1 MKRVNKYIK
10 LTVAGLFG
18 ASLCFG
24 IIGTS
29 IATAQLDRS
38 KYPIPAPAPQINI
51 AEPATFTL
59 PNGLKVFVVENHKLP
74 RVSYSL
80 VLDRDQILFGD
91 KAGLTSL
98 FGPVLMGGTKSMSKD
113 ELDHAIDQ
121 IGASISVTSTSASAS
136 GLKKHNEKILALFSD
151 VLFNSAFSTAELDKT
166 KKQMISALTANQD
179 DPEAIIAVLSN
190 ATVYGKDHPYGESET
205 VTTVGNVTV
214 EDLRDYYNTY
224 FRPNIGYLAIVGDI
238 TVAEARTLVN
248 KYFANWERKD
258 VPKHTW
264 HVPTNPK
271 GVKVNIVNR
280 PTAKQ
285 SAMELNYVVD
295 LPPNSPDYIGV
306 QAISRIFGGSSSSRL
321 FQNLRETKS
330 YTYGAYGGISAGR
343 IIGSFSASAK
353 VGTDVTEGAAQE
365 FLYEIDRMSKGTI
378 TQEEL
383 DLAKA
388 MLAGSFGRSLE
399 QPSTIANFAINAEL
413 YKYPKDYY
421 KNYLKNLDALTLD
434 QVNALAKKYFS
445 AENLHINVVGNAD
458 GFADKLARFGEIR
471 YFTVEGD
478 PEVKVEVTDANIT
491 AASVL
496 KNYIKAIGGEEK
508 VRAIKT
514 YKSVAEAE
522 IQGMTIVL
530 EQVVDQN
537 EAIALQNT
545 KLGPQLISQVRVAEG
560 KVVINAQ
567 GQRQELPAEASAPY
581 LAMLDIYPELNYEAK
596 GYTLELDGISKIN
609 GEDAYKVKIK
619 SPSGDNSTDYYSVSS
634 GLKIKSE
641 NPASG
646 DITYGKYIAYD
657 GILMAED
664 YTIVSPMMP
673 MPIKAVVKSIQ
684 LNGTLTAND
693 LN

>member
-1 MKRVNKYIK
+1 MKRVNKFIK

-24 IIGTS
+24 ILGTS

-38 KYPIPAPAPQINI
+38 KYPTPAAAPQINI
-51 AEPATFTL
+51 TEPATFTL

-80 VLDRDQILFGD
+80 VLDRDQVLFGE

-98 FGPVLMGGTKSMSKD
+98 FGEVVMGGTKTMSKD
-113 ELDHAIDQ
+113 ELDNAIDG
-121 IGASISVTSTSASAS
+121 IGASINVSSTSASAS
-136 GLKKHNEKILALFSD
+136 GLKKHNERLLSLFAD
-151 VLFNSAFSTAELDKT
+151 VLFNSAFSPAELDKS
-166 KKQMISALTANQD
+166 KKQMISGLTASQD
-179 DPEAIIAVLSN
+179 DPESILKVLTN
-190 ATVYGKDHPYGESET
+190 AAVYGKDHPYGESET
-205 VTTVGNVTV
+205 AATVNNITI
-214 EDLRDYYNTY
+214 EDIRNYYDTY
-224 FRPNIGYLAIVGDI
+224 FRPNIAYLAIVGDI
-238 TVAEARTLVN
+238 TLAEARTLVN
-248 KYFANWERKD
+248 KYFASWERKE
-258 VPKHTW
+258 VPKHNW
-264 HVPTNPK
+264 HVPASPK

-280 PTAKQ
+280 PSAKQ
-285 SAMELNYVVD
+285 SAMEVHYIVD
-295 LPPNSPDYIGV
+295 LKPNSPDYIGI

-321 FQNLRETKS
+321 FQNLRESKS
-330 YTYGAYGGISAGR
+330 YTYGAYGGVSAGR
-343 IIGSFSASAK
+343 IVGNLNASAM
-353 VGTDVTEGAAQE
+353 VGTDVTDGAAQE
-365 FLYEIDRMSKGTI
+365 FLYEIERMGQGTI

-399 QPSTIANFAINAEL
+399 QPSTIANFAINTEL

-445 AENLHINVVGNAD
+445 IENLHINVVGNAD

-478 PEVKVEVTDANIT
+478 PEVKVEVKDANVT
-491 AASVL
+491 ASSVL

-514 YKSVAEAE
+514 LKSVAEAE
-522 IQGMTIVL
+522 IQGMTIGL
-530 EQVVDQN
+530 EQIVDQP
-537 EAIALQNT
+537 AGIALQNT
-545 KLGPQLISQVRVAEG
+545 KLGPQLISQVRVADG

-581 LAMLDIYPELNYEAK
+581 LAMLEIYPELTYEAK

-619 SPSGDNSTDYYSVSS
+619 SPSGDTSTDYYSVTS
-634 GLKIKSE
+634 GLKLKSE

-657 GILMAED
+657 GILMAEE

-684 LNGTLTAND
+684 LNGTLTANE